1 MDMNNNNNNNNNN
14 HNINNTNMDDSAMM
28 RYLLGK
34 YGLTDLVGMMRS
46 MAANEQGAIM
56 PPATSSSNSHIA
68 MAFEANPSPISF
80 SDASSITGSLY
91 STCSDTS
98 SFHSLS
104 LAPSPASN
112 HNVMPGH
119 NGAQTSSVRSIG
131 RKVVRR
137 AAGASKR
144 SNLGGIGSAWGNKK
158 TEPFECPFC
167 GERGITVEIKR
178 KNDLKRHFHEFH
190 TNHSVWTCATAGC
203 GLPFEWKS
211 AYTNH
216 LKSCHQGVGPLPDDA
231 MAKTCPQVVFACGFV
246 DCKRI
251 FEAQS
256 DEDADKKAHEYFAHV
271 ADHFDGDGL
280 THRDWSYSARFRNL
294 MRQSPVDEAWKRRVK
309 LSSESPTWQALSSFT
324 LRKML
329 ECRHIPDVQQFV
341 QCASALGYA
350 KKGTPT
356 ALPPGFFIPIRG
368 SCQMASVNHRTDRS
382 QTAIDQQMQQQHQ
395 QHTVDI
401 PDFSPFET
409 PLPTFPKVEE
419 DATSMSKISMVP
431 AQMNFTPHSL
441 PPDAT
446 AWTTPH
452 DPQSAI
458 TAPQDLSNTS
468 FLFLDPDDSIIT
480 TPNVAHM
487 PLPTAPTNSFG
498 YWTDLLAHQNGYG
511 SMSSSMLGP
520 DDHQQHHQQIHQQ
533 VHPMH
538 QQHYTT
544 SRAPDPPIGSN
555 MQQGQQQQQGSAAA
569 QKRRWSMRTSSS
581 GRTVV
586 PLRDSAQG
594 VPYRDST
601 ITNNTDSRP
610 GSIMSSVFHFGGS

>member
-1 MDMNNNNNNNNNN
+1 
-14 HNINNTNMDDSAMM
+14 
-28 RYLLGK
+28 
-34 YGLTDLVGMMRS
+34 
-46 MAANEQGAIM
+46 M

-68 MAFEANPSPISF
+68 LAFEANPSPISF

-112 HNVMPGH
+112 HNAMSGH
-119 NGAQTSSVRSIG
+119 TGPQTSSVRSIG

-144 SNLGGIGSAWGNKK
+144 SNLGGIGSAWGAKK

-190 TNHSVWTCATAGC
+190 TNHSVWTCTAAGC

-329 ECRHIPDVQQFV
+329 ECRHIPDVHQFV

-350 KKGTPT
+350 KKSGQTT
-356 ALPPGFFIPIRG
+356 LPHGFFIPIRG
-368 SCQMASVNHRTDRS
+368 SCQMASVNHRADRS
-382 QTAIDQQMQQQHQ
+382 QTIDQHMQQPHQ
-395 QHTVDI
+395 QPGVDI
-401 PDFSPFET
+401 PDFSNFET
-409 PLPTFPKVEE
+409 PLPTFPKVED

-431 AQMNFTPHSL
+431 AQMNFTSQTL
-441 PPDAT
+441 PPDTA

-452 DPQSAI
+452 DPQSALS
-458 TAPQDLSNTS
+458 AAQDLSNTS
-468 FLFLDPDDSIIT
+468 FLLYVAQRLLVCSILGFSVRHVSAVQ
-480 TPNVAHM
+480 P
-487 PLPTAPTNSFG
+487 
-498 YWTDLLAHQNGYG
+498 
-511 SMSSSMLGP
+511 MS
-520 DDHQQHHQQIHQQ
+520 HN
-533 VHPMH
+533 
-538 QQHYTT
+538 
-544 SRAPDPPIGSN
+544 A
-555 MQQGQQQQQGSAAA
+555 
-569 QKRRWSMRTSSS
+569 
-581 GRTVV
+581 
-586 PLRDSAQG
+586 
-594 VPYRDST
+594 T
-601 ITNNTDSRP
+601 I
-610 GSIMSSVFHFGGS
+610 F

>member
-1 MDMNNNNNNNNNN
+1 M
-14 HNINNTNMDDSAMM
+14 
-28 RYLLGK
+28 
-34 YGLTDLVGMMRS
+34 V
-46 MAANEQGAIM
+46 
-56 PPATSSSNSHIA
+56 PPVSSSSNSHIA
-68 MAFEANPSPISF
+68 VAFEANPSPISF

-112 HNVMPGH
+112 QNVMPGH
-119 NGAQTSSVRSIG
+119 NPAQTSSVRSIG

-158 TEPFECPFC
+158 QDPFECPFC

-190 TNHSVWTCATAGC
+190 TNHSVWTCAAPGC

-231 MAKTCPQVVFACGFV
+231 MAKTCPQVVFACGFQ

-309 LSSESPTWQALSSFT
+309 MSSESPAWQALSSFT

-329 ECRHIPDVQQFV
+329 ECRHISDVQQFV
-341 QCASALGYA
+341 QCASAMGYA
-350 KKGTPT
+350 KKDTQPT
-356 ALPPGFFIPIRG
+356 LPPGFFIPIRAT
-368 SCQMASVNHRTDRS
+368 CQMASVNHRANRS
-382 QTAIDQQMQQQHQ
+382 QTSLDQQLQQHQ
-395 QHTVDI
+395 QHQHQQHQQHQHQHQQQQGVDI

-419 DATSMSKISMVP
+419 DAQSMSKISMVP
-431 AQMNFTPHSL
+431 APLSFTPQSL
-441 PPDAT
+441 PSDAGS
-446 AWTTPH
+446 WTSQ
-452 DPQSAI
+452 DPQSAM
-458 TAPQDLSNTS
+458 TAAQDLSNTS
-468 FLFLDPDDSIIT
+468 FLFLDPDDTIMS
-480 TPNVAHM
+480 TPNLPNMA
-487 PLPTAPTNSFG
+487 LPTAPTNSFG
-498 YWTDLLAHQNGYG
+498 YWTDLLAQSNGYSNMSA
-511 SMSSSMLGP
+511 SMVVPS
-520 DDHQQHHQQIHQQ
+520 DQQQQHGHMHQ
-533 VHPMH
+533 

-544 SRAPDPPIGSN
+544 SRAPDPPIGLD
-555 MQQGQQQQQGSAAA
+555 MQQGQQQGGMSQAS

-581 GRTVV
+581 GQTVR
-586 PLRDSAQG
+586 PPRESAQG

-601 ITNNTDSRP
+601 LTTASESRP